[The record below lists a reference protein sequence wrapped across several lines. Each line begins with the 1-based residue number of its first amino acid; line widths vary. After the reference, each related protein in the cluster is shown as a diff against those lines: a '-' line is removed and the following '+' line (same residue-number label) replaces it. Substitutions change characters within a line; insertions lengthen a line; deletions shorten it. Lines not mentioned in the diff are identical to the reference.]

1 MSPILVQGLI
11 FFESSLKII
20 SDNLIKSYSNKYP
33 GTNIKFKEFF
43 ESDYESLMNV
53 FFIYIKLFSL
63 IIDSNM

>member
-33 GTNIKFKEFF
+33 GINIKFKEFF
-43 ESDYESLMNV
+43 KSDYESLMNV